1 MTNQEKIKY
10 LKQYKTNELEIIKLN
25 EEIATI
31 SNMAFKIT
39 SSLSDM
45 PKANS
50 SEDKLQVA
58 VEKLVSLQNNLAD
71 KILENI
77 NFRIHIENIIDNLAE
92 KRLRLLMRYR
102 YIDGLTWEN
111 IAVKLNYDYRWVLRL
126 HGIALSKLVI
136 KE

>member
-10 LKQYKTNELEIIKLN
+10 LKQYKTNEIEIIKLN

-77 NFRIHIENIIDNLAE
+77 NFRIHIDNIIDKLAE

-126 HGIALSKLVI
+126 HGIALSKLII